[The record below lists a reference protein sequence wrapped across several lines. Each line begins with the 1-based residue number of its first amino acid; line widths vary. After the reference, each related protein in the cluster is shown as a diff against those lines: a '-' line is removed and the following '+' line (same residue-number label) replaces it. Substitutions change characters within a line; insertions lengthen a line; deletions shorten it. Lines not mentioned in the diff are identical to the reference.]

1 MLSLSIIIYFSYY
14 KYIFYLFPP
23 KLNVS
28 FSLQFCIIAKEHII
42 KHLELQCVTEIV
54 RKSSAGLRRTP
65 EQVTLDSFI
74 IFFLVFNSNS
84 PQSYKKRKKRTSK
97 SCSHYSQKLQSSKYH
112 HITNVKF
119 VNNDVKEIGNQTTVT
134 LRPQLNELVVV
145 TRRFSVAKSVV

>member
-1 MLSLSIIIYFSYY
+1 MESLVKTSICVFNLSNSRQYSQKKI
-14 KYIFYLFPP
+14 KYEST
-23 KLNVS
+23 V
-28 FSLQFCIIAKEHII
+28 FSLINSKRQFLKL
-42 KHLELQCVTEIV
+42 KL
-54 RKSSAGLRRTP
+54 
-65 EQVTLDSFI
+65 